1 MKTRNGFQV
10 YPLTV
15 AQKFHLFYLPY
26 CPNAA
31 VLNIGTS
38 LTIGTE
44 VDFDVLREAI
54 YKAYERNEGMRI
66 RFTKDED
73 GTCYQY
79 VVDSETDKKE
89 RTIDFVDFSD
99 KTMEEAAQ
107 IMQKW
112 TTVPFEF
119 EDSPD
124 RKSVV

>member
-73 GTCYQY
+73 GTCLLY
-79 VVDSETDKKE
+79 T
-89 RTIDFVDFSD
+89 
-99 KTMEEAAQ
+99 
-107 IMQKW
+107 
-112 TTVPFEF
+112 
-119 EDSPD
+119 SPSPRD
-124 RKSVV
+124 RG

>member
-1 MKTRNGFQV
+1 METRNGYQV

-89 RTIDFVDFSD
+89 RTIDYVDFSG
-99 KTMEEAAQ
+99 KQ
-107 IMQKW
+107 WKKLRRSCRNGLQFLSNLKIH
-112 TTVPFEF
+112 
-119 EDSPD
+119 
-124 RKSVV
+124 R

>member
-119 EDSPD
+119 EEIG
-124 RKSVV
+124 RAHV